1 MTALLVFAAGYTI
14 NLCYI
19 SVFFHRG
26 LAHRA
31 IRLRP
36 RALRFVVATGSWMT
50 GLDPKAWV
58 AMHRRHHAD
67 SDGPGDPH
75 SPHIVGVGGVFLA
88 QLRAYERELFAL
100 LSNHPAALAR
110 VRDLDF
116 AVSWCNRRGL
126 WWLPY
131 GLHAALAVALGL
143 AAGPAIGIA
152 WFAGLM
158 SHPVQGWLVNAFGH
172 ASGGRTFDTADGSRN
187 NLWVALLVFGEG
199 LQNNHH
205 HRPSAARFA
214 VKWYEPDLGYALCR
228 LFAWARLLDLDR
240 QPRLRR

>member
-1 MTALLVFAAGYTI
+1 MTALAVFAAGYTI

-19 SVFFHRG
+19 TVFFHRG

-31 IRLRP
+31 VRLRP
-36 RALRFVVATGSWMT
+36 RTLRFVAATGSWMT

-75 SPHIVGVGGVFLA
+75 SPKNVGIAGVFRA
-88 QLRAYERELFAL
+88 QLRAYEHELFAL
-100 LSNHPAALAR
+100 LADHPAARGR

-116 AVSWCNRRGL
+116 PVSWCNRRGL

-131 GLHAALAVALGL
+131 ALHAAVAVALDC
-143 AAGPAIGIA
+143 AVGPAIGAA
-152 WFAGLM
+152 WFGGLM
-158 SHPVQGWLVNAFGH
+158 SHPVQGWLVNALGH
-172 ASGGRTFDTADGSRN
+172 ARGGRTFDTADGSRN

-205 HRPSAARFA
+205 HRPGSARFA
-214 VKWYEPDLGYALCR
+214 VKWYEPDLGYVLCR
-228 LFAWARLLDLDR
+228 LMAWARLLDIDR
-240 QPRLRR
+240 QT